1 MYVACFEIR
10 RKPSDVVLA
19 ELRARI
25 AGAVSRGARTIVI
38 SGEGATEG
46 VTRVADAARGASHVD
61 LVIDEGASVAPSS
74 LGALV
79 EVGVTRLVLR
89 VLRRDPRAMI
99 ELARAWRALG
109 RDVVVQLP
117 IEPGAPSAQQRLA
130 WLRRAAPEL
139 DRVELAPR
147 AIGTAI
153 ADDVARAEAD
163 ARKAKIELSLANDHP
178 LPPCLVE
185 LAPHA
190 RRLLAPRFR
199 DVLPGRPGAEAA
211 RRNDAHEACGTC
223 ALAELC
229 TITSAE
235 LERLAGDTITPRPIA
250 DATPYARPGRNAGK
264 RLRVLGANDVKT
276 FFHVDYDY
284 APIGDGAAHERPTS
298 RIGLVY
304 RCNQTCTFCEL
315 ADMDVDLSKDDV
327 RAALD
332 AARARGSTRVIL
344 TGGEPTLS
352 RDLVDHVR
360 YARSIGFEEIELQTN
375 AVLLDK
381 PGAARALA
389 DAGLTSAQVSLHGP
403 DSAISDRLTAA
414 PGTHARTLRGV
425 DALLE
430 AGVRVLLNH
439 LIFVDNAPL
448 LLDFVDLVVTRWS
461 ARRDR
466 LVVQF
471 HSPRNEFATREEG
484 LRHVPRYSDYAT
496 RLRAAIDR
504 ARAAGLNVRDLQDP
518 TGIPSLCVLGADAS
532 YLGTI
537 TAQRTLPRY
546 HAWESDWLT
555 RVAACEPCAMR
566 DACMGVPKHYL
577 ALHGDA
583 EFRPFTEG
591 T

>member
-1 MYVACFEIR
+1 MYVEHFEIR
-10 RKPSDVVLA
+10 RRPSDVVLA

-38 SGEGATEG
+38 SGEGATES
-46 VTRVADAARGASHVD
+46 VTRVADAARGASDVD
-61 LVIDEGASVAPSS
+61 LVIDEGAAIAPAS
-74 LGALV
+74 LAALA
-79 EVGVTRLVLR
+79 EAGVTRLVLR
-89 VLRRDPRAMI
+89 VLRRDPRPAL
-99 ELARAWRALG
+99 ELARAWRALD
-109 RDVVVQLP
+109 RKVVVQLP
-117 IEPGAPSAQQRLA
+117 IEPGAPSAQQRLG
-130 WLRRAAPEL
+130 WLRRVAPEL
-139 DRVELAPR
+139 DHVELAPR
-147 AIGTAI
+147 AISAAI
-153 ADDVARAEAD
+153 ADDVARTDAD
-163 ARKAKIELSLANDHP
+163 ARKAKIDLSLANDHP

-185 LAPHA
+185 LPPHA

-211 RRNDAHEACGTC
+211 HRNAAHDACETC

-229 TITSAE
+229 TITTAE
-235 LERLAGDTITPRPIA
+235 LARLADTITPCPIA
-250 DATPYARPGRNAGK
+250 AATPYARPGRNAGK
-264 RLRVLGANDVKT
+264 RLRVLGAEDVKT

-284 APIGDGAAHERPTS
+284 EPIGDGTPHERPTS

-327 RAALD
+327 RAALE
-332 AARARGSTRVIL
+332 AARGRGSTRVIL

-414 PGTHARTLRGV
+414 PGTHARTLRGI

-448 LLDFVDLVVTRWS
+448 LLDFVDLVVTRWG
-461 ARRDR
+461 AHRDR

-471 HSPRNEFATREEG
+471 HSPRNEFATRDEG

-496 RLRAAIDR
+496 RLREAIDR

-537 TAQRTLPRY
+537 AAQRALPRY